1 MSGRRRG
8 QWVRA
13 CGTAE
18 WFAHLLLGD
27 CFALQGALLLAR
39 EHFEQAWQYY
49 EEVSKKQPAD
59 TDIYAAYAAV
69 TSRALLAPVLF
80 MLGYP
85 ERARRTNHAALTLA
99 EQHPHPYG
107 TATVWYFTAALHLSR
122 QEWRQASE
130 WAHRVIAL
138 ATDYGFPQWIASGLI
153 AAGGAQVELENVQ
166 NGIAQ
171 IRKGLALHEATG
183 AQTLRP
189 SAMGHLARAYAKLG
203 RVEEGIALLAEAS
216 EIARRQNRVLLEA
229 GLQLLKSRI
238 LLHSNGVTA
247 HPQRRAPQRF
257 RAQEWEDDVE
267 AGLHS
272 ILTVARHHEAK
283 MLELQATVTLCRLWG
298 YQDKKTA
305 ARKLLANITGWFTEG
320 FDTHALQ
327 EANALLREFL

>member
-153 AAGGAQVELENVQ
+153 AAGGAQVELENVL
-166 NGIAQ
+166 IANMEQ
-171 IRKGLALHEATG
+171 MVAEGSVLRDHLSLHFTKVKWRYSQQKIG
-183 AQTLRP
+183 GGMSGQT
-189 SAMGHLARAYAKLG
+189 AGGWDLG
-203 RVEEGIALLAEAS
+203 C
-216 EIARRQNRVLLEA
+216 N
-229 GLQLLKSRI
+229 KSC
-238 LLHSNGVTA
+238 A
-247 HPQRRAPQRF
+247 
-257 RAQEWEDDVE
+257 
-267 AGLHS
+267 
-272 ILTVARHHEAK
+272 
-283 MLELQATVTLCRLWG
+283 
-298 YQDKKTA
+298 
-305 ARKLLANITGWFTEG
+305 
-320 FDTHALQ
+320 
-327 EANALLREFL
+327 